1 MEGCLMKNDSGA
13 WIGWGLGDVDPKV
26 AEIQKFL
33 AAKFASYAGHLVPTG
48 TYDQATADVVA
59 EMQRR
64 YGLPAT
70 GVFDYAS
77 QVKSGFYKPAPKNL
91 PLFFTVEGHQSDMFR
106 GPVADTATIL
116 EQEGRV
122 IHRPTGYNNGAI
134 PFDNLSGENEL
145 ARRIS
150 QTVQD
155 DGVQFPAGTP
165 FVIGGFSQGA
175 IIVTDFIV
183 NHLLPGCD
191 LAWRAKD
198 CLGVLMY
205 GNPCRSKGSVAPWS
219 RGQAGPAANAGMEPI
234 ARLDLLGIT
243 PPFPIMDVYRKG
255 DIFADNEPGI
265 EGQIKSAIYLAVA
278 RGDIFSD
285 PFSICAQI
293 AQAFVVPVDYVMG
306 AFWAIVSGVGFLAA
320 QPSPHYS
327 PFNLDG
333 GLNWVRERLAAR
345 AAA

>member
-1 MEGCLMKNDSGA
+1 MNGPDGK
-13 WIGWGLGDVDPKV
+13 WQGWGIGDVDPKV
-26 AEIQKFL
+26 AAIQKFL
-33 AAKFASYAGHLVPTG
+33 AGKFASYAGHLVPTG

-64 YGLPAT
+64 YDLPVT
-70 GVFDYAS
+70 GIFDWAS
-77 QVKSGFYKPAPKNL
+77 QVKSGFYKPAPAAPPIL
-91 PLFFTVEGHQSDMFR
+91 PLFFTVEGHLSDMWH
-106 GPVADTATIL
+106 GPVADTATTL
-116 EQEGRV
+116 EKEGRV

-134 PFDNLSGENEL
+134 PFDNLSGENQL
-145 ARRIS
+145 ARRVG

-165 FVIGGFSQGA
+165 FVIGGFSQGM
-175 IIVTDFIV
+175 IIVTDFLI
-183 NHLLPGCD
+183 NHLISGD

-198 CLGVLMY
+198 CLGVLAY
-205 GNPCRSKGSVAPWS
+205 GDPSRSKGSVAPWS

-243 PPFPIMDVYRKG
+243 APFPIMDVYRKG

-265 EGQIKSAIYLAVA
+265 EGQIKSAVYLAVA
-278 RGDIFSD
+278 RGDLFSD
-285 PFSICAQI
+285 PFSVSAQI
-293 AQAFVVPVDYVMG
+293 AAAFTVPVDYVMG

-327 PFNLDG
+327 PFDLTG
-333 GLNWVRERLAAR
+333 GINWVRDLLTAANAR
-345 AAA
+345 TA

>member
-1 MEGCLMKNDSGA
+1 MNGPGGK
-13 WIGWGLGDVDPKV
+13 WVGWGIGDVDPKV

-70 GVFDYAS
+70 GIFDYAS
-77 QVKSGFYKPAPKNL
+77 QVKSGFYKPAPKLL
-91 PLFFTVEGHQSDMFR
+91 PLVFTVEGHLSDMWH

-116 EQEGRV
+116 ENEGRC

-145 ARRIS
+145 ARRIG

-165 FVIGGFSQGA
+165 WMLFDFSQGS
-175 IIVTDFIV
+175 IIATDFEL
-183 NHLLPGCD
+183 NHLQPGQD
-191 LAWRAKD
+191 LAWRTPD
-198 CLGVLMY
+198 YLGRLSY
-205 GNPCRSKGSVAPWS
+205 GNPTRSAGSVAPWS
-219 RGQAGPAANAGMEPI
+219 RGQAGPAVNTGLEPLV
-234 ARLDLLGIT
+234 RFDRLGIT
-243 PPFPIMDVYRKG
+243 MDRPHMDVYRKG
-255 DIFADNEPGI
+255 DIFADNEPTT
-265 EGQIKSAIYLAVA
+265 EGQIKAAIYQAVA
-278 RGDIFSD
+278 RGDLFSD

-293 AQAFVVPVDYVMG
+293 AAAFTVPIDYVTG
-306 AFWAIVSGVGFLAA
+306 AFWAIVSGISFLAA
-320 QPSPHYS
+320 HPNPHYD
-327 PFNLDG
+327 PFNIDG
-333 GLNWVRERLAAR
+333 GLNWARDRLAAKQ
-345 AAA
+345 AA

>member
-1 MEGCLMKNDSGA
+1 MNGPDGK
-13 WIGWGLGDVDPKV
+13 WVGWGLGDTDPKV

-33 AAKFASYAGHLVPTG
+33 AGKFASYAGHLVPTG

-64 YGLPAT
+64 YGLEPT
-70 GVFDYAS
+70 GIFDWAS
-77 QVKSGFYKPAPKNL
+77 QVKSGFYKPAPAAPKLL
-91 PLFFTVEGHQSDMFR
+91 PLFFTVEGHLSDMWA

-116 EQEGRV
+116 EREGRC

-134 PFDNLSGENEL
+134 PFDNGSGENEL

-165 FVIGGFSQGA
+165 FLIGGFSQGM
-175 IIVTDFIV
+175 IVVTDFIV
-183 NHLLPGCD
+183 NHLQPGQD
-191 LAWRAKD
+191 LACRTKD
-198 CLGVLMY
+198 CLGVLAY

-219 RGQAGPAANAGMEPI
+219 RGQAGPSANAGMDPVT
-234 ARLDLLGIT
+234 RLDLLGIT
-243 PPFPIMDVYRKG
+243 TPFPVMDVYRKG
-255 DIFADNEPGI
+255 DIFADNEPDTAG
-265 EGQIKSAIYLAVA
+265 EIKSAVYLAVA
-278 RGDIFSD
+278 RGDLFSD
-285 PFSICAQI
+285 PFSVSAQI
-293 AQAFVVPVDYVMG
+293 ANAFKVPVDYVMG

-333 GLNWVRERLAAR
+333 GINWARDRLTATVAA
-345 AAA
+345 

>member
-1 MEGCLMKNDSGA
+1 MNGPDGK
-13 WIGWGLGDVDPKV
+13 WIGWGVGDVAPKV

-33 AAKFASYAGHLVPTG
+33 AGKFASYAGHLVPTG
-48 TYDQATADVVA
+48 TYDQATADAVA

-70 GVFDYAS
+70 GIFDYSS
-77 QVKSGFYKPAPKNL
+77 QVRSGFYKPAPSASKTL

-116 EQEGRV
+116 EREGRV

-155 DGVQFPAGTP
+155 DGVAFPAGTP
-165 FVIGGFSQGA
+165 FIIGGFSQGG

-183 NHLLPGCD
+183 NHLQPGCD

-219 RGQAGPAANAGMEPI
+219 RGQAGPPVNAGMEPI

-265 EGQIKSAIYLAVA
+265 AGEIKSAVYLAVA

-285 PFSICAQI
+285 PFSISAQI
-293 AQAFVVPVDYVMG
+293 ANAFKVPVDYVMG

-333 GLNWVRERLAAR
+333 GINWVRDLVTAR